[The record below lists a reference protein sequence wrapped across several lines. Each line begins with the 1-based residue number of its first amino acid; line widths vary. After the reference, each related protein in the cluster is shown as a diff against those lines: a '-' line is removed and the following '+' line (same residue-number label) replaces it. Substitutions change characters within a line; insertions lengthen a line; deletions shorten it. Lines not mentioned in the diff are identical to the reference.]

1 MKKIFIGLIV
11 TLMAVSMGVPMLCQ
25 AGGLCPPQGY
35 SAPCPPGH
43 SGYQAPYPAIPRVSP
58 SPGHFSPQ
66 VGACNQAPLSCAPVP
81 HKVPPF
87 CGPEKVHDPKLVPL
101 YVRDPG
107 PVRPIIQCTVGL
119 AGAALALP
127 FRIAEILCP
136 VPKKACKPVNGPCC
150 APNIPV
156 PPRAPSCHPMQPPAG
171 CFPPCPRPVVCA
183 PGGPAVAPLP
193 PAACAPAC
201 GPNIPPMLVEEY
213 QFPALEP
220 QNLLSGI
227 WNFPGSLIRSGRF
240 AGDIHKVSPCAPPA
254 CR

>member
-1 MKKIFIGLIV
+1 MKRSFSVLIVMLIGL
-11 TLMAVSMGVPMLCQ
+11 SFSVPMLCQ
-25 AGGLCPPQGY
+25 AGGVCPPPGCSSSPYTPGY
-35 SAPCPPGH
+35 IGPQSSCPTVPVNPGH
-43 SGYQAPYPAIPRVSP
+43 VSHR
-58 SPGHFSPQ
+58 G
-66 VGACNQAPLSCAPVP
+66 GAYNHPPLSCAPVP

-87 CGPEKVHDPKLVPL
+87 CGPETVHDPKLVPL

-107 PVRPIIQCTVGL
+107 PVKPIIQCTVGL

-136 VPKKACKPVNGPCC
+136 VPKKACKPVNAPCC

-156 PPRAPSCHPMQPPAG
+156 PPRTPSCHPMQPPAG
-171 CFPPCPRPVVCA
+171 CFPACPRPGVCA

-240 AGDIHKVSPCAPPA
+240 AGDIHKTSPCAPPI